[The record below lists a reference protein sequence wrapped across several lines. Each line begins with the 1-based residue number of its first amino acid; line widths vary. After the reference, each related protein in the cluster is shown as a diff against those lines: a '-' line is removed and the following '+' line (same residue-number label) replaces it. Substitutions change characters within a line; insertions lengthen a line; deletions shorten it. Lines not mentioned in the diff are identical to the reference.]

1 MISVYRHLTSNNITD
16 QDEESIA
23 RYVRLIQWG
32 RSHPVQFIEHVLGVP
47 LMDYQRWLVSMTWV
61 AEYAVWVCS
70 RNAGKSFLLGNFT
83 TARALLFPN
92 QRIHIMSTGARQA
105 NETFETMEN
114 IVKRNVPSLKTVN
127 TVFMDEVEK
136 SNANTDGFTHN
147 PKKGNECRLL
157 NGSMICSV
165 VGTEKTVRGKRSTF
179 NAYDEAGT
187 INKPFFEVTEP
198 FMAQSSDFVMTDDRV
213 NRDVLPTGI
222 KNLRLYLG
230 SASDTSSY
238 FYEKYKECFRQM
250 LIGNSDYFVADINCE
265 IPLAP
270 TRNGEPMK
278 ALLSREE
285 ISRKMRDNEIM
296 ANREYYNIFDRFSLE
311 DSVVSRGDI
320 RENTEDGAPQI
331 RWGGPKHKY
340 VMCFDPAARVDNSPV
355 LVGEVFKNDNGIYE
369 GRICTMVNLIQTY
382 ADGSHKPMPLNE
394 QVDKLRE
401 LLYEYNGREKIPAYE
416 NIMYLMDNGT
426 GGNAAYIAQELVKDW
441 QDKKG
446 LRHPG
451 IIDETNDDM
460 VRWGE
465 KFPHAIQERCRLLE
479 PRVYKNQFFEAMK
492 EEVTTGHIKF
502 PPETPKND
510 ILVYE
515 VEDEKGRTIRQEK
528 KLSKEEVSAL
538 VQLDLMK
545 EEAVSI
551 VRSKTAQGNIT
562 YGLPPEK
569 KNRMHDDR
577 AYVLAMF
584 CWWVKQLQTDET
596 LGEAPSADYSQTYI
610 RGMANMGK
618 RGQDF
623 ARPST
628 DSGWDLFALSGRR
641 NSRSKSPFGGP
652 SPFSRK

>member
-1 MISVYRHLTSNNITD
+1 MISVYRHLTNNNLTD
-16 QDEESIA
+16 QDEESMS

-32 RSHPVQFIEHVLGVP
+32 RSHPVQFIENVLGVP

-70 RNAGKSFLLGNFT
+70 RNAGKSFLLGNFI

-92 QRIHIMSTGARQA
+92 QRIHIMSTGSRQA

-127 TVFMDEVEK
+127 TVFMDELEK

-147 PKKGNECRLL
+147 PKKGNECRIL
-157 NGSMICSV
+157 NGSSISSV

-187 INKPFFEVTEP
+187 INRGFFEVTEP

-213 NRDVLPTGI
+213 NRDILPTSVR
-222 KNLRLYLG
+222 NLRLYLG

-238 FYEKYKECFRQM
+238 FYEKYKEGFRQM
-250 LIGNSDYFVADINCE
+250 LCGNPAYFVADISCE

-270 TRNGEPMK
+270 TRNGKPMK
-278 ALLSREE
+278 PLLSQEE
-285 ISRKMRDNEIM
+285 IDRKMRDNEIM

-320 RENTEDGAPQI
+320 RENVEDGAPQI

-340 VMCFDPAARVDNSPV
+340 VLCFDPAARVDNSPV
-355 LVGEVFKNDNGIYE
+355 LIGEVFQNEGGMYE
-369 GRICTMVNLIQTY
+369 GRVCNVVNLVQTY
-382 ADGSHKPMPLNE
+382 ADGSHKPMPIGMQIE
-394 QVDKLRE
+394 KLRE
-401 LLYEYNGREKIPAYE
+401 LLYEYNGREKVVPYD
-416 NIMYLMDNGT
+416 NVTYLMDNGT
-426 GGNAAYIAQELVKDW
+426 GGNAASIAQELVKDW
-441 QDKKG
+441 VDQKG
-446 LRHPG
+446 VTHPG

-465 KFPHAIQERCRLLE
+465 KFPHAIKEHCHLLE

-492 EEVTTGHIKF
+492 EEVTGGHIKF

-510 ILVYE
+510 VLVYE
-515 VEDEKGRTIRQEK
+515 TEDERGRFVRQER

-538 VQLDLMK
+538 IQIDLMK

-551 VRSKTAQGNIT
+551 VRSKTAQGNVT

-584 CWWVKQLQTDET
+584 CWWVKRLQVEDT
-596 LGEAPSADYSQTYI
+596 LGEAPSVDYTKTYI
-610 RGMANMGK
+610 DGMTNMSKQNQGP
-618 RGQDF
+618 
-623 ARPST
+623 RPKT
-628 DSGWDLFALSGRR
+628 DSGWDSLVSAGKRG
-641 NSRSKSPFGGP
+641 SRSKSPFGGV
-652 SPFSRK
+652 SPFLGK

>member
-1 MISVYRHLTSNNITD
+1 MISVYRHLTNNNLTD
-16 QDEESIA
+16 QDEESMI

-32 RSHPVQFIEHVLGVP
+32 RSHPVQFIEDVLGVP

-70 RNAGKSFLLGNFT
+70 RNAGKSFLLGNFV

-92 QRIHIMSTGARQA
+92 QRIHIMSTGSRQA

-127 TVFMDEVEK
+127 TVFMDELEK

-147 PKKGNECRLL
+147 PKKGNECKLL
-157 NGSMICSV
+157 NGSSISSV

-187 INKPFFEVTEP
+187 INRGFFEVTEP

-213 NRDVLPTGI
+213 NKDALPMGV

-230 SASDTSSY
+230 SASDTNSY

-250 LIGNSDYFVADINCE
+250 LIGNPAYFAADISCE

-270 TRNGEPMK
+270 TRNGKPMK
-278 ALLSREE
+278 ALLSQEE
-285 ISRKMRDNEIM
+285 IDRKMRDNEIM

-320 RENTEDGAPQI
+320 RENIEDGAPQI

-340 VMCFDPAARVDNSPV
+340 VLCYDPAARVDNSPV
-355 LVGEVFKNDNGIYE
+355 LIGEAYKNENGVYE
-369 GRICTMVNLIQTY
+369 GRICNVINLVQTY
-382 ADGSHKPMPLNE
+382 ADGSHKPMPIDM
-394 QVDKLRE
+394 QIKRLRE
-401 LLYEYNGREKIPAYE
+401 IIYEYNGREKVPAYD

-426 GGNAAYIAQELVKDW
+426 GGNAASIAQELVKDW
-441 QDKKG
+441 VDEKG
-446 LRHPG
+446 GTHPG
-451 IIDETNDDM
+451 IIDESNDDM

-465 KFPHAIQERCRLLE
+465 KFPHAIKEHCRLLE

-510 ILVYE
+510 VLVYE
-515 VEDEKGRTIRQEK
+515 TEDEKGRVIRQER
-528 KLSKEEVSAL
+528 KLSKEEMSAL
-538 VQLDLMK
+538 IQIDLTK

-551 VRSKTAQGNIT
+551 VRSKTAQGNVT

-577 AYVLAMF
+577 AYVMAMF
-584 CWWVKQLQTDET
+584 CWWIKQLQVDET
-596 LGEAPSADYSQTYI
+596 LGDAPTIDYSRTYI
-610 RGMANMGK
+610 EGMSNLSRQKQPTQGPKTDTGWDSLVSSGK
-618 RGQDF
+618 RG
-623 ARPST
+623 
-628 DSGWDLFALSGRR
+628 
-641 NSRSKSPFGGP
+641 SRSRSPFGGV
-652 SPFSRK
+652 SPFWNK